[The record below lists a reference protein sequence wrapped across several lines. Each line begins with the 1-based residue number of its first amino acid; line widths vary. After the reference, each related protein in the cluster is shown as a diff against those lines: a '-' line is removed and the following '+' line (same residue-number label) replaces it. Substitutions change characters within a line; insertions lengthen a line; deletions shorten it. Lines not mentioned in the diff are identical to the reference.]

1 MTIKQKKENGK
12 LVVFIEGRVDT
23 TSSPVLSEYLQK
35 ELNGVKEL
43 ELDFSDV
50 EYISSAGLRVLLFAQ
65 KTMNSCQGKMVVS
78 HANEEI
84 MEIFEL
90 TCFNEII
97 TII

>member
-50 EYISSAGLRVLLFAQ
+50 EYISSAGLRVLLGAAQ
-65 KTMNSCQGKMVVS
+65 QMNGKGEMTLIHVS
-78 HANEEI
+78 EAI
-84 MEIFEL
+84 REIFDV
-90 TCFNEII
+90 TGFIQVFNIQ
-97 TII
+97 